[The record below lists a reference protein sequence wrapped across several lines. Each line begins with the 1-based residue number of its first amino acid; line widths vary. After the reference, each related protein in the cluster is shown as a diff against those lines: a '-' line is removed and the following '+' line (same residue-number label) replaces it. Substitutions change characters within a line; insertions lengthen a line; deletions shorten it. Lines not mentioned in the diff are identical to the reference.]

1 MNEKKILVVDDEKT
15 FLVAIERLLRGPEF
29 FVATAE
35 SFEEAMTLLN
45 EHDFHIVITDIR
57 LSNVTRNEGLE
68 ILQHVK
74 EAKPGTTVVILTGYG
89 NPKIME
95 NAYSLGANLYLEKP
109 FPFNILRSIIQN
121 QKGNGWS
128 RPE

>member
-1 MNEKKILVVDDEKT
+1 MLQ
-15 FLVAIERLLRGPEF
+15 GPEF

-35 SFEEAMTLLN
+35 SLEEAMTLLN
-45 EHDFHIVITDIR
+45 KHDFHIVITDIR

-68 ILQHVK
+68 ILQRIREDK
-74 EAKPGTTVVILTGYG
+74 TGTTVVILTGYG

-109 FPFNILRSIIQN
+109 VPFNILRSIIQN